1 MYSYSQYIREN
12 NMSKVHNRVFKD
24 VIRNKTKTNSSKIM
38 DFGTSYEKA
47 KKSVSKYNSLSKI
60 KSSYLNSWS
69 GSVITAPS
77 STSDTTSSKTNTNNT
92 TTSSSKTESAISQTS
107 TAKDNNLLNVCNGKT
122 FDVSLS
128 YNKKATFTCKN
139 EQVYMTK
146 ETGVLSSSDLEKVG
160 KIEQLITSLVH
171 DASGN
176 YVKANFTPKEIKSIL
191 SEVGIKPGQFTIN
204 STNGSN
210 KFYLLDSGNLYS
222 NYEVEAERK
231 FYNTT
236 DFVRCFGYSKD
247 AVCTIEG
254 KDYKLDSDGTF
265 NIPNG
270 VVCVPENM
278 TIKK

>member
-69 GSVITAPS
+69 GSVITSPS
-77 STSDTTSSKTNTNNT
+77 STSDTTSLKTDT
-92 TTSSSKTESAISQTS
+92 TSSSSKTESTSSQTS
-107 TAKDNNLLNVCNGKT
+107 TGKDNNVLNVCNGKT
-122 FDVSLS
+122 FDVSLN
-128 YNKKATFTCKN
+128 YNKKATFTCQN

-176 YVKANFTPKEIKSIL
+176 YVKSNFTPKEIKSTL
-191 SEVGIKPGQFTIN
+191 
-204 STNGSN
+204 
-210 KFYLLDSGNLYS
+210 
-222 NYEVEAERK
+222 
-231 FYNTT
+231 
-236 DFVRCFGYSKD
+236 
-247 AVCTIEG
+247 
-254 KDYKLDSDGTF
+254 
-265 NIPNG
+265 
-270 VVCVPENM
+270 
-278 TIKK
+278 